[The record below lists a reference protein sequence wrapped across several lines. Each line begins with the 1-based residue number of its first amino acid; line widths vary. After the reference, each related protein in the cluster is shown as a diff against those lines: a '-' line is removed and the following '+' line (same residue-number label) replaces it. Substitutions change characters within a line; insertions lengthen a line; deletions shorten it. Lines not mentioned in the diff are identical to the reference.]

1 MTPKDTHKTQ
11 SNTERQ
17 NTMNTNTATA
27 TSAAKARKIRTVKT
41 GNVGRPAY
49 VLNFPRGKFNTAKA
63 FEANAGVCHLT
74 IRQGIDKAV
83 AAGTLT
89 KLKEVK
95 TTGKAGRPS
104 FLFISTAQLT
114 AASANLSKAKSK
126 AKVVAPSPE
135 TVAADSTPAVA

>member
-1 MTPKDTHKTQ
+1 MTPKVTHKTQ

-17 NTMNTNTATA
+17 NTMNTATA
-27 TSAAKARKIRTVKT
+27 TSATKSRKIRTVKT

-63 FEANAGVCHLT
+63 FAANDGVCKLT
-74 IRQGIDKAV
+74 VRQGIDKAV

-104 FLFISTAQLT
+104 FLFISTAQLS

-126 AKVVAPSPE
+126 AKTVAPATAE
-135 TVAADSTPAVA
+135 TVAADSTPTVA

>member
-1 MTPKDTHKTQ
+1 MTPKVTQTH

-17 NTMNTNTATA
+17 NTMNTATA
-27 TSAAKARKIRTVKT
+27 TKSRKIRTVKT

-63 FEANAGVCHLT
+63 FDANAGVCKLT
-74 IRQGIDKAV
+74 VRQGIDKAV

-126 AKVVAPSPE
+126 AKTVAPATAE
-135 TVAADSTPAVA
+135 MVAADSTPAVA